1 MTEETSKETLRVED
15 LRVYYTSVL
24 GEYKVVDGVDLSIHK
39 DEVFGI
45 AGESGCGKSTLVEG
59 ILRLVVPPGYI
70 KSGRVFFNGVNLL
83 PLEEE
88 AFRKM
93 RFKEL
98 AYVPQGSS
106 NSLNPVMRVGHL
118 MIETARNHEKVSKK
132 EAKET
137 VDDIFCAVGLPPE
150 TASMSPHQLSGGMK
164 QRVCIAAAMLLK
176 PRLIIADEPTTA
188 LDVSAQRIV
197 IQSIQDMKEKL
208 KATVVIVTHGMA
220 VLAELADRVAVM
232 YAAKLCEIG
241 EVNTIFEEPLHP
253 YVQLLMKCI
262 PSLARRELGSIP
274 GIAPSPVDWPSGCR
288 FHPRCPYV
296 MPKCKREIPTMIQ
309 AQAGHYAACHLI
321 G

>member
-98 AYVPQGSS
+98 AYVPQGSM

-118 MIETARNHEKVSKK
+118 MIETIIA
-132 EAKET
+132 EA
-137 VDDIFCAVGLPPE
+137 ILPVVV
-150 TASMSPHQLSGGMK
+150 TGFFGYLSG
-164 QRVCIAAAMLLK
+164 
-176 PRLIIADEPTTA
+176 ADF
-188 LDVSAQRIV
+188 
-197 IQSIQDMKEKL
+197 
-208 KATVVIVTHGMA
+208 
-220 VLAELADRVAVM
+220 LA
-232 YAAKLCEIG
+232 
-241 EVNTIFEEPLHP
+241 
-253 YVQLLMKCI
+253 
-262 PSLARRELGSIP
+262 
-274 GIAPSPVDWPSGCR
+274 
-288 FHPRCPYV
+288 
-296 MPKCKREIPTMIQ
+296 MIQ
-309 AQAGHYAACHLI
+309 RKAEWIEKHREVLTKLI
-321 G
+321 ES